1 MNRDV
6 LSLVGNTIK
15 KEEDEYTKTSF
26 QALADFCTS

>member
-15 KEEDEYTKTSF
+15 KEEDEYRKTFYNQYKHVS
-26 QALADFCTS
+26 

>member
-15 KEEDEYTKTSF
+15 KEEDEYRKTLYS
-26 QALADFCTS
+26 